1 MIINLLYPFKLNAN
15 LKIISAKMNGTL
27 MTNNQTK
34 IKLNYQKLA
43 LQISTT
49 I

>member
-15 LKIISAKMNGTL
+15 LKIISAKMNGTF

-34 IKLNYQKLA
+34 NKVELPKIG
-43 LQISTT
+43 S
-49 I
+49 